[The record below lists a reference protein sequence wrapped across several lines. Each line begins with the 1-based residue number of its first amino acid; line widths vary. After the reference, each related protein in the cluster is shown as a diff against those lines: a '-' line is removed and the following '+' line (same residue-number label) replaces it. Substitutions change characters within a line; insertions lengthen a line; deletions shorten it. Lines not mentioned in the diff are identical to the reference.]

1 MKTLA
6 APNGRH
12 AAGLMA
18 GVLLMLVGCGGGG
31 GATPAANTPPKAAI
45 VLAAETATP
54 SLGADVVL
62 SGAGSSDAEA
72 GALSYA
78 WSLQSKPADSAAV
91 LSGPQSA
98 DARFTP
104 DRAGSYVVRLRVTD
118 AAGATSEQDLTVA
131 VANHVP
137 VPVIDKSAITV
148 LAGAPVTASA
158 GLSYDVDGD
167 TLSYSWSLDSKPAD
181 SSVAIA
187 AAGAADVTFTP
198 DRPGNYSLL
207 VKVSDG
213 KHPALSRLDVRVLA
227 QSAGAVALPFTPLDA
242 RYSKSLDQVVMVSA
256 GPDALKIADPFGGT
270 IKTVLLPAPSKALTL
285 SPDGKLAAVLHEG
298 VLTLVDLVQAA
309 VVHSA
314 ATNGAQTE
322 VFLTNGG
329 IAYLIGQSGGQW
341 ATPEVQVLDARSGAI
356 LPAGGINLGGYFYGT
371 MRGVY
376 SSIYNKALAVS
387 AGLSPVDITYFTI
400 NPDTNAVGQVGDSPY
415 HGDYPIGLRL
425 FLSHNEDVV
434 FTSVGTYFRTDKL
447 TYLGKL
453 DLNGSLISLSQ
464 SGGGETL
471 ALAATTG
478 GYPDY
483 ANIYPAAYQ
492 RYTGALM
499 QASGE
504 LTLPVINGLPSYGR
518 AIFHSAAGYHVAL
531 VQTGGALQNA
541 AGLKF
546 YLTYR

>member
-1 MKTLA
+1 MKTLTARYGRRAPVWMA
-6 APNGRH
+6 A
-12 AAGLMA
+12 
-18 GVLLMLVGCGGGG
+18 VMLALAGCGGG
-31 GATPAANTPPKAAI
+31 AAAPNTPPKAAI
-45 VLAAETATP
+45 ALAAETAAP

-62 SGAGSSDAEA
+62 SGAGSSDAQA

-91 LSGPQSA
+91 LSGPQTA
-98 DARFTP
+98 DVRFTP
-104 DRAGSYVVRLRVTD
+104 DRAGTYVVRLRVTD
-118 AAGATSEQDLTVA
+118 AAGATSEQDMTVA

-137 VPVIDKSAITV
+137 VPVIDKNALTV
-148 LAGAPVTASA
+148 LAGGVVTASA

-181 SSVAIA
+181 SSAAIG
-187 AAGAADVTFTP
+187 AAGAADVAFTP

-213 KHPALSRLDVRVLA
+213 KHPVMSRLDVRVLA
-227 QSAGAVALPFTPLDA
+227 QSAGTLALPFTPLDA

-256 GPDALKIADPFGGT
+256 APDALKIADPFGAT

-285 SPDGKLAAVLHEG
+285 SPDGRLAAVLHEG
-298 VLTLVDLVQAA
+298 VLTLVDLVKAA
-309 VVHSA
+309 VVRSS

-322 VFLTNGG
+322 VFLTNSG
-329 IAYLIGQSGGQW
+329 IAYLIGQTGGQW
-341 ATPEVQVLDARSGAI
+341 ANPDVLVLDARSGAV
-356 LPAGGINLGGYFYGT
+356 LPAGGVNLGGYFYGT
-371 MRGVY
+371 MHGVY
-376 SSIYNKALAVS
+376 SSVYNKALAVS
-387 AGLSPVDITYFTI
+387 AGLSPVDITYVSI
-400 NPDTNAVGQVGDSPY
+400 NPDTNAVAEVGDSPY
-415 HGDYPIGLRL
+415 HGDYPIGLQL
-425 FLSHNEDVV
+425 FLSNKEEVV
-434 FTSVGTYFRTDKL
+434 FTSAGTYFRTDKL
-447 TYLGKL
+447 TYMGKL
-453 DLNGSLISLSQ
+453 NLNGALISLSQ
-464 SGGGETL
+464 SSGQETL
-471 ALAATTG
+471 VLAASAG

-483 ANIYPAAYQ
+483 ASIYPAAYQ

-518 AIFHSAAGYHVAL
+518 NIFHSAAGYHVAL
-531 VQTGGALQNA
+531 VQTGGAGQNA